1 MESKN
6 INTINRN
13 HRNILVV
20 EDNIDIQEN
29 LKTTLENE
37 GFSVFTAD
45 NGREAIDQLGKIP
58 TPCVI
63 LLDLMMPVM
72 NGWEFIEEINKD
84 IMLSSIPIVVV
95 TAIGDEKKSPKS
107 AEYIPKPINFNALMS
122 AICKH
127 CEPDGSTSCMTN

>member
-1 MESKN
+1 MEQNNN
-6 INTINRN
+6 ITLNMK
-13 HRNILVV
+13 HKNILVV

-72 NGWEFIEEINKD
+72 NGWEFVEEINKD

-95 TAIGDEKKSPKS
+95 TAIGDAKKSPKNDG
-107 AEYIPKPINFNALMS
+107 YIAKPINLNALMG

-127 CEPDGSTSCMTN
+127 CGADGNTSCTIN

>member
-1 MESKN
+1 MVQN
-6 INTINRN
+6 NN
-13 HRNILVV
+13 HTNHKNILVV

-29 LKTTLENE
+29 LKATLENE
-37 GFSVFTAD
+37 GFSVYTAD
-45 NGREAIDQLGKIP
+45 NGREALDQLSKIP

-72 NGWEFIEEINKD
+72 NGWEFVEEINKD

-95 TAIGDEKKSPKS
+95 TAIGDVKKSPQN
-107 AEYIPKPINFNALMS
+107 AEYIAKPINMAALMG

-127 CEPDGSTSCMTN
+127 CGTDGNTACMIN